1 MLSLPILGLTIFP
14 TLGNFCIMKLIDYM
28 TSNSIAPED
37 MAELIG
43 EVSASGVRKWMSGD
57 RVPRPEQMRK
67 ISRVTSG
74 LVQPN
79 DFVLDAREA
88 AE

>member
-1 MLSLPILGLTIFP
+1 MFP
-14 TLGNFCIMKLIDYM
+14 TLGKFGVMKLIEYM
-28 TSNSIAPED
+28 ANHSIAPED

-43 EVSASGVRKWMSGD
+43 DVSASGVRKWMSGD
-57 RVPRPEQMRK
+57 RVPRPEQMRR
-67 ISRVTSG
+67 ISRVTNG

-79 DFVLDAREA
+79 DFVLDVREA